1 MNITND
7 NKVEID
13 INILQKMAFIYNA
26 LDNGWQIKK
35 KGESYIFKKKHNNPR
50 EVFSDNYLDKFI
62 NKNCEIT
69 NIIN

>member
-35 KGESYIFKKKHNNPR
+35 KGESYIFKKKHNNQR